1 MAGVLSAEEHRR
13 IAETIRAAEATT
25 SGEIFA
31 VLANASDSYRFIPLL
46 WAALAAL
53 IAGGL
58 AAFLYPPLADAL
70 AGSAE
75 WVGQV
80 PDIRP
85 EPPRLDARV
94 LAGMQLIAFILLAL
108 LGSIPAVRPWLV
120 PRAVL
125 SHRAHRHALEQFLA
139 HNLHATADRT
149 GVLVFVSLAE
159 RYAAVI
165 ADEGI
170 HRRVDQGVWDGIVA
184 NLIEEVRE
192 GRIADGFVAAIAACG
207 RVLAAHV
214 PPRVL
219 EENEPPDKLVE
230 V

>member
-1 MAGVLSAEEHRR
+1 MAGVLTVEEHRR
-13 IAETIRAAEATT
+13 IAEAIRAAEATT

-31 VLANASDSYRFIPLL
+31 VIARASDSYRVMPLL

-53 IAGGL
+53 VAGGL
-58 AAFLYPPLADAL
+58 SAFLYPPLADAL
-70 AGSAE
+70 AGSTD
-75 WVGQV
+75 WVAQV

-85 EPPRLDARV
+85 EPPRLDARI
-94 LAGMQLIAFILLAL
+94 LAGVQLVTFVLLAL

-125 SHRAHRHALEQFLA
+125 VHRAHQHALEQFLA

-149 GVLVFVSLAE
+149 GVLIFVSLAE
-159 RYAAVI
+159 HYVAVI

-170 HRRVDQGVWDGIVA
+170 HRHVDQSVWDGIVA
-184 NLIEEVRE
+184 DLIKEVRE
-192 GRIADGFVAAIAACG
+192 DRVADGFEAAISACG
-207 RVLAAHV
+207 RVLAAHM
-214 PPRVL
+214 PPKPGA
-219 EENEPPDKLVE
+219 ENELPDKLVE